1 MKKYW
6 FLSLSFFILI
16 LDRVTKEWVV
26 KNFYRFETKRIFG
39 DFLRFTYTRNPHG
52 VFGIPLGGK
61 YLSLILTLCAFVFVI
76 YLFVISKERF
86 LAFALSLIIGGA
98 MGNLWDRLTAG
109 SVVDFID
116 VGIGR
121 WRWPTFNVADSFVTV
136 GIILALA
143 YWFFEEKRKGARS
156 TCV

>member
-1 MKKYW
+1 
-6 FLSLSFFILI
+6 
-16 LDRVTKEWVV
+16 
-26 KNFYRFETKRIFG
+26 
-39 DFLRFTYTRNPHG
+39 
-52 VFGIPLGGK
+52 
-61 YLSLILTLCAFVFVI
+61 
-76 YLFVISKERF
+76 
-86 LAFALSLIIGGA
+86 

-121 WRWPTFNVADSFVTV
+121 WRWPTFNVADSFVTI
-136 GIILALA
+136 GIILAVA